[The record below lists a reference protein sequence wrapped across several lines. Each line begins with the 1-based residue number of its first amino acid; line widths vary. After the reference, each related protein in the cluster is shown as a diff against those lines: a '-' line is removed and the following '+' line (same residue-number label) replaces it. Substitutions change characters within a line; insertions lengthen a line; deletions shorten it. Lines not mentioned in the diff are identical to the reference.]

1 MFNILQEVIMEKNM
15 KIVYIYFEYIIMY
28 IQYRLNILECVYIE
42 CTFFFFFLE
51 KVLSSSSPLVKG
63 EEI

>member
-1 MFNILQEVIMEKNM
+1 M

-28 IQYRLNILECVYIE
+28 IQYRLNILECIYRMYFF
-42 CTFFFFFLE
+42 FFFFFLE

-63 EEI
+63 EEIYIGFR

>member
-1 MFNILQEVIMEKNM
+1 M

>member
-1 MFNILQEVIMEKNM
+1 M

-42 CTFFFFFLE
+42 CTFFLE